1 MAQDIPTRETIRADI
16 DAAQEALQ
24 ELLPRI
30 SDDDWHNLRRDDGW
44 SIHDI
49 VGHIAASSY
58 SIARMLTVGLP
69 PGAKLNVDEHN
80 AARRESMRALPRV
93 EVEQRIASGFDAAR
107 ETLRSIPDLNAPG
120 PPGLDRNAGQW
131 LAIIP
136 LHVAAHQQEIEDLL
150 AGRRVVG
157 GDT

>member
-1 MAQDIPTRETIRADI
+1 MAQDIPTQETLRADI
-16 DAAQEALQ
+16 DAAQAMLQ

-49 VGHIAASSY
+49 VGHIADSSY
-58 SIARMLTVGLP
+58 GIARMLTAGLP
-69 PGAKLNVDEHN
+69 PGTKLSVDERN
-80 AARRESMRALPRV
+80 TARRESMRTLPRA
-93 EVEQRIASGFDAAR
+93 EVEKRIASGFDAAR
-107 ETLRSIPDLNAPG
+107 ETLSSIPDLNAPG
-120 PPGLDRNAGQW
+120 PPGMEYNAGQW

-136 LHVAAHQQEIEDLL
+136 PHVAAHQQEIEDLL

-157 GDT
+157 GNT